1 MSDIEKVKKLREA
14 TGAGFKDCN
23 LAIKESDGDLDKAV
37 EILRIKGISKASKK
51 MSRDAKE
58 GVIAV
63 SGDHKKT
70 SLIEVN
76 CETDFVAK
84 NDDFVNFVKELSE
97 LNNNVNSDIE
107 KLKNSK
113 MTNGQTVNDNLV
125 SLIAKIGEKIT
136 IGKTKT
142 IEIPGTFNSQYLHT
156 VVKDN
161 LAKLAV
167 AVSLETKDS
176 SDDVKN
182 FGKQLSMHIAAS
194 NPIALDQNSI
204 DQSIIDK
211 EQELVTEELKNSGKP
226 EDIAK
231 KISLGKMNKFKE
243 ENSLLT
249 QAWVMEPKKKVQDIV
264 KELSISD
271 LRIKEFYRI
280 KIGE

>member
-23 LAIKESDGDLDKAV
+23 LAIKESNGDLDKAV
-37 EILRIKGISKASKK
+37 EILRVKGISKASKK

-58 GVIAV
+58 GVVAI
-63 SGDHKKT
+63 SGDEKKT
-70 SLIEVN
+70 SIIEVN

-84 NDDFVNFVKELSE
+84 NDDFINFVKELSE
-97 LNNNVNSDIE
+97 INNKNNSNLE
-107 KLKNSK
+107 ELKISEMK
-113 MTNGQTVNDNLV
+113 NGTSVENNLV
-125 SLIAKIGEKIT
+125 ALIAKIGEKIT

-142 IEIPGTFNSQYLHT
+142 ISNPTPNNYQYLHT

-167 AVSLETKDS
+167 VVSLETKS
-176 SDDVKN
+176 SSEIVKT

-194 NPIALDQNSI
+194 NPLALDASLI
-204 DQSIIDK
+204 DKAIIDK

-249 QAWVMEPKKKVQDIV
+249 QAWVMEPKKKVKDV
-264 KELSISD
+264 LKELAIND
-271 LRIKEFYRI
+271 LKIKEFSRI